1 MNLKQLDAFNA
12 DINEMLAGG
21 NISRLEFLKNKQI
34 FISGASGFVGKWVI
48 GFINHLNEK
57 HNFNVQV
64 IAQSRRIAAA
74 AAEHPEIFNNK
85 NVKQIQGDIKNISE
99 IDRDVSYVIHLAGTP
114 DNREHAS
121 DPVRVMN
128 DIITGTNQILNA
140 STRLDNLANFLQYSS
155 GLIYGM
161 QPYSSEN
168 IKEESFYGLSCSS
181 LNSTYAEAKRAAE
194 SMAQSYRS
202 SFKIPLTVL
211 RPFAFIGPYQSLER
225 PWAINNFIRD
235 GLASQPIRIIGDE
248 ETVRS
253 YMYPTEMA
261 FWTLLALSNKT
272 SGASFNIGSDDG
284 KSLRATAQIVDQNF
298 DGKSGIVSTV
308 PVHSGLLTK
317 FVPSINKFES
327 TFNVKLKIDTKTAIE
342 KSIRWYRLGR

>member
-21 NISRLEFLKNKQI
+21 NIGRLEFLKNKQI
-34 FISGASGFVGKWVI
+34 FISGASGFVGKWII
-48 GFINHLNEK
+48 GFINHLNDK
-57 HNFNVQV
+57 HSFNVQV
-64 IAQSRRIAAA
+64 IAHSRRMTTA

-85 NVKQIQGDIKNISE
+85 NVKQIHGDIKNISE

-140 STRLDNLANFLQYSS
+140 STRLDNLANFLHYSS

-161 QPYSSEN
+161 QPYSAEN

-181 LNSTYAEAKRAAE
+181 LNATYAEAKRAAE

-202 SFKIPLTVL
+202 SFKLPLTVL